1 MSPTGKTLRFA
12 VRKYGPFESALQKT
26 WDAWRAE
33 TGSDMDLEAV
43 PMELHEL
50 HDTVLSKDGLKT
62 GDWDIAHLCTDWIAE
77 AALKDAAENLQ
88 PYIERHPPQDYP
100 AGWTASLLELQRQGD
115 QLLGLPFHDG
125 PECLIYRRDL
135 FEDPRRSAA
144 YRQRF
149 GTELRVPE
157 TWDEFCRVARFFN
170 EPDKGLYGAVLA
182 GYPDGHN
189 AVFDFCLQV
198 WSRGGSLLDER
209 GELDIN
215 TVAARTGLQF
225 YRELMADEKAIH
237 PGSPDFESVRA
248 GAAFAAGEA
257 AMTVNWFGFAAACQ
271 QEGSAV
277 KGLVDVAPIPRGEGG
292 KTVSLNV
299 YWLYVIGTGSKRKA
313 EAYDFIRF
321 ATGKTSDKLLTIE
334 GGIGCRSSTWE
345 DAEVN
350 QLIPYCHRLKELHAN
365 ARTLPALPEWP
376 VVAGIID
383 SCVQEALGS
392 DKAIEEILKEGQVKI
407 DRI

>member
-1 MSPTGKTLRFA
+1 MSRTRKTLRFA

-26 WDAWRAE
+26 WDAWRAG
-33 TGSDMDLEAV
+33 TGSDIDLEAV

-50 HDTVLSKDGLKT
+50 HDAVLSKDGLKN

-88 PYIERHPPQDYP
+88 PYIERHPPEDYP

-170 EPDKGLYGAVLA
+170 EPGKGLYGAVLA

-189 AVFDFCLQV
+189 AVFDFCLQL

-215 TVAARTGLQF
+215 TAAARAGLRF

-299 YWLYVIGTGSKRKA
+299 YWLYVIGTGSKHKA

-321 ATGKTSDKLLTIE
+321 AVGKTSDKLLTIE

-350 QLIPYCHRLKELHAN
+350 KLIPYCHRLKELHAN

-376 VVAGIID
+376 AVAGIID

-392 DKAIEEILKEGQVKI
+392 DKAIEEILKEGQAKI